1 MKLIL
6 DNPIFTRKIK
16 CKFDNSSNYCHIYI
30 ECISLSTFQLIR
42 NENILYGFWDHVSC
56 THRFHKYQDV
66 FKPRVLPC
74 IFLDFCFTWSCKH
87 CYSICFGMRIKIF
100 LHYGKENPQMH
111 YTKYSVMSV
120 CSRWLYPAKSNN
132 IFKVLLTRKSDAC
145 LH

>member
-1 MKLIL
+1 MIIQYIAKNCKSYEKFKWNDSASIL
-6 DNPIFTRKIK
+6 HTNCKTRKFFYSRLWSI
-16 CKFDNSSNYCHIYI
+16 IP
-30 ECISLSTFQLIR
+30 
-42 NENILYGFWDHVSC
+42 
-56 THRFHKYQDV
+56 RFHKYQDV

-74 IFLDFCFTWSCKH
+74 IFQDFCFTWSCKH

-111 YTKYSVMSV
+111 YTNYSVMSV

-132 IFKVLLTRKSDAC
+132 IFKVFLTRESDAC